1 MNKILRLNN
10 LCLQWS
16 SIIRNNYLS
25 TGKKMCNLKTENYVS
40 FGGFSEDLG
49 WEDSLS
55 DSSKELLHRS
65 RGGAWI
71 LGVLQQKPDS

>member
-1 MNKILRLNN
+1 MYGRNQHNIVIILQLKINK
-10 LCLQWS
+10 
-16 SIIRNNYLS
+16 
-25 TGKKMCNLKTENYVS
+25 GEKKHNQKVENHVL